1 MENRQVFLSL
11 EESFEAYLR

>member
-1 MENRQVFLSL
+1 MKNRQVFLSL

>member
-11 EESFEAYLR
+11 VESFEAYLR